1 MKQVLDKSQA
11 IYYVD
16 SSDLISF
23 IEANSDMEWNDVCE
37 FVKENDI
44 GPGEYGP
51 AFWEKTDLIKN
62 PKDFNEE
69 QVYWLGAF
77 FDTHPWIDR
86 MMVVFDD

>member
-16 SSDLISF
+16 
-23 IEANSDMEWNDVCE
+23 ESDMVKFISINMPMARNKSYAFVRE
-37 FVKENDI
+37 FITSEDAETVFYDKKDI
-44 GPGEYGP
+44 
-51 AFWEKTDLIKN
+51 TDN
-62 PKDFNEE
+62 PNSYLPD
-69 QVYWLGAF
+69 QVQWIGAF